1 MGDLDYAVEPK
12 VECLDNDPN
21 NVAFVRATIT
31 IGAMM
36 LLKSIQCVRFF
47 HWLPVSALRAFLWG

>member
-21 NVAFVRATIT
+21 NVAFIRATVT

-47 HWLPVSALRAFLWG
+47 HWLPVSL